1 MPTDTTTQ
9 SVKQPV
15 MVASR
20 ARREVDGVAV
30 AEEPATAFA
39 YLRVSSAGQVNKGTD
54 PEGYSI
60 PGQREAVQA
69 KARSLGV
76 AEPMEYV
83 EYGVSGRT
91 THRPALQQ
99 MLADLKELRP
109 TYVIIYD
116 LSRLARNR
124 LDDASLL
131 LKIEASGAKLVSVLE
146 NIDSTPA
153 GRLTHGVLAAVNEF
167 RSAGDAEKVMMGLRR
182 KHATGGTVGKAP
194 IGYLNTILRVD
205 GREIRTVEVD
215 PERAP
220 LVKFAFEAYAT
231 GIYSLGAI
239 RDLLDEAGLRT
250 PTTPKRPARALV
262 RSAVARMLK
271 DDYYRGIV
279 TFEGAKNTGTHDPL
293 ISDGLFEQVQLVLR
307 AHRLSGER
315 TQKHEHYL
323 KGSLYCSCGGRLVFS
338 RIRGHGGIY
347 HYFDCPARR
356 ARGTD
361 CRGRYMPVAAIEAL
375 VERYYREHELLTSTE
390 RADVRRAVQSFAGI
404 KLEIAQQENDRAQ
417 LRLAQLKNEQ
427 QRLLQL
433 HYRGLVDED
442 VLAAEQARIEHERAQ
457 ARKWAEAS
465 AHDAKEIHEALEEAL
480 TVLRH
485 ARSAYDKASPTARR
499 ILNQAL
505 FTRIHVIDE
514 DITGVEHAPWLAAA
528 KAVAANPGIGRAYAA
543 AQAVE
548 GPRKDLGPEFL
559 QGLGSNIV
567 KMVRMRGLEPPQSYL
582 HTDLN
587 RARLPVPPH
596 PQAGAE
602 VSVSPACGG
611 AWGLW

>member
-1 MPTDTTTQ
+1 MPPDTTTQ
-9 SVKQPV
+9 LVKQPV

-20 ARREVDGVAV
+20 ARREVDGVAA
-30 AEEPATAFA
+30 AEESATAFA

-215 PERAP
+215 AERAP
-220 LVKFAFEAYAT
+220 LVKFAFEAYASGNYT
-231 GIYSLGAI
+231 ISALT
-239 RDLLDEAGLRT
+239 DLLEEAGLQT
-250 PTTPKRPARALV
+250 PTTAKRPARALV
-262 RSAVARMLK
+262 RSAVHRMLR

-279 TFEGAKNTGTHDPL
+279 TFEGAKNRGTHEPL
-293 ISDGLFEQVQLVLR
+293 ISDDLFEAVQAALS
-307 AHRLSGER
+307 AHALSGDR
-315 TQKHEHYL
+315 TQKHDHYL
-323 KGSLYCSCGGRLVFS
+323 KGSVFCPCGRRLIFNRVQ
-338 RIRGHGGIY
+338 GHGGIY
-347 HYFDCPARR
+347 YYFDCHGRR
-356 ARGTD
+356 TKSTV
-361 CRGRYMPVAAIEAL
+361 CTNRYMQVAKVEAA
-375 VERYYREHELLTSTE
+375 VERYYREHELLTSVE
-390 RADVRRAVQSFAGI
+390 RDEVRRAVQSFAGI
-404 KLEIAQQENDRAQ
+404 KLEVAQRENGRAQ
-417 LRLAQLKNEQ
+417 LRLAQLKSEQ

-433 HYRGLVDED
+433 HYRGLVDEE

-465 AHDAKEIHEALEEAL
+465 AHDAKEIHEALDEAL
-480 TVLRH
+480 AVLKH
-485 ARSAYDKASPTARR
+485 AHSAYAKARPTARR

-505 FTRIHVIDE
+505 FARIDLINDDVA
-514 DITGVEHAPWLAAA
+514 GVEQTPWVVAA
-528 KAVAANPGIGRAYAA
+528 KAVATAA
-543 AQAVE
+543 ATGPVGAHTAAEAVE
-548 GPRKDLGPEFL
+548 GGHNNLGPESL
-559 QGLGSNIV
+559 RGLGCNKSNL
-567 KMVRMRGLEPPQSYL
+567 VRLNGLEPSRG
-582 HTDLN
+582 N
-587 RARLPVPPH
+587 LPTRPSTLRVYQFRH
-596 PQAGAE
+596 RRGSRR
-602 VSVSPACGG
+602 V
-611 AWGLW
+611 